1 RRRSRVRADRGGL
14 RACRLRVARAVAVR
28 QWLRPACGAAGGR
41 FRRRPPGR
49 PHSFDAGP
57 ARRTGDARRAARG
70 SRREM
75 TPWASGT
82 WWNPYAGLPVAIQVG
97 FVIALLITLL
107 SLTQLVVLRVK
118 ARTARRMLARIASS
132 PDAL

>member
-1 RRRSRVRADRGGL
+1 
-14 RACRLRVARAVAVR
+14 
-28 QWLRPACGAAGGR
+28 
-41 FRRRPPGR
+41 
-49 PHSFDAGP
+49 
-57 ARRTGDARRAARG
+57 
-70 SRREM
+70 M

-132 PDAL
+132 PDALRRGGLPVGLPRAGAQRGGDDRRQRGPAARGAGHATRS